1 MTSLFAAVQNAK
13 QMLIFLQTQ
22 RDLDGFSAI
31 DCCDVFTQPC
41 NSRLESHQHVLLDV
55 RAIAGQV
62 HKDLHANSSGSLV
75 LFSWLRFQDWDEIIE
90 RHRKIGLR
98 HPHTIAF
105 PGPKNPL
112 TLSKTLLNWD
122 HVPSCW
128 DGNFSHRTS
137 ILQGG
142 KAHSLLSSNKS

>member
-1 MTSLFAAVQNAK
+1 MTSLFAAVQNVK
-13 QMLIFLQTQ
+13 KRIFSYKHNGILTDFP
-22 RDLDGFSAI
+22 RFFFSATYSPSHAI
-31 DCCDVFTQPC
+31 PALSLISTSCWMSGRLLVKSTKICTQ
-41 NSRLESHQHVLLDV
+41 QW
-55 RAIAGQV
+55 IAGF
-62 HKDLHANSSGSLV
+62 
-75 LFSWLRFQDWDEIIE
+75 FSWLRFQDWDEIIE